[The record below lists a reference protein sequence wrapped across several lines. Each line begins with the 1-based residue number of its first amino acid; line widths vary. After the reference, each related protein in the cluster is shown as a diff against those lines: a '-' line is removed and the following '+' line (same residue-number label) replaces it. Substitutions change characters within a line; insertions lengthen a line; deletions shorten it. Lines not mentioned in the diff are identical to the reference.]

1 MFLSAESDHMSSG
14 PAETHLLLVAVHLLL
29 QELLTAHLLQ
39 LLPQELTRLLVRLD
53 DGLSLVI
60 CDRTRDTK

>member
-1 MFLSAESDHMSSG
+1 MSSG
-14 PAETHLLLVAVHLLL
+14 PSETHLLLVAVHLLL